1 MAESVLISDVPVE
14 YSRNPEHAEV
24 GEDYRD
30 MPSVMVMGIQ
40 EDNVHGLD
48 ESLAEFRKHHADVG
62 DKLLNISQV
71 GRRPDGPPLK
81 LNDPRPPL
89 VHTDWPY
96 MLYKPGEDEPRTV
109 HNAAEMQEA
118 RLAGWRD
125 EPVIKPQVAVL
136 DAATEKKMLLDAN
149 KAQQAQITLQSEMIE
164 RQNALMQQM
173 TNRLDALETTGRR
186 KSA

>member
-1 MAESVLISDVPVE
+1 MADGVLISEVPVE

-30 MPSVMVMGIQ
+30 MPNVMVMGLQ
-40 EDNVHGLD
+40 EDNEHGLD

-81 LNDPRPPL
+81 LNDARPATP
-89 VHTDWPY
+89 HSDWPW

-109 HNAAEMQEA
+109 RNAAEMAEA
-118 RLAGWRD
+118 RMAGWRD
-125 EPVIKPQVAVL
+125 EPVVKPQVAVL
-136 DAATEKKMLLDAN
+136 DAQTEKKMLLDAN

-164 RQNALMQQM
+164 KQNALMQQM
-173 TNRLDALETTGRR
+173 TNRLDALETTGRKR
-186 KSA
+186 SA